1 MALAV
6 AKCHRAHVSTA
17 AMTTMRMS
25 TVTMIMGVIQ
35 LLDAGLHGVLTALE
49 IDRWTTMSGASGS
62 THETKA
68 NIAIEMNVEW

>member
-1 MALAV
+1 M

-35 LLDAGLHGVLTALE
+35 LLVAGLHGVLTALE
-49 IDRWTTMSGASGS
+49 MVGRPAKKPAHGAQKALRNYGASLKS
-62 THETKA
+62 LFS
-68 NIAIEMNVEW
+68 